1 MKRQRGV
8 SLSGLLMAIALL
20 VPTAL
25 LGMKVIPSWMEYSQI
40 LKAAKSAAQDAN
52 AKGGSVNDI
61 RVAYTRQMQ
70 VGNFT
75 KVEPTDLEI
84 TKEDGGVIVV
94 KFSYLDKIPLFANV
108 SLAIDYEGSSAK

>member
-8 SLSGLLMAIALL
+8 SLSGLLMGIAILIPL
-20 VPTAL
+20 AL
-25 LGMKVIPSWMEYSQI
+25 LGLKVIPSVMEYQQI
-40 LKAAKSAAQDAN
+40 LKAVKSAAQS
-52 AKGGSVNDI
+52 GGAAGGTPNDYK
-61 RVAYTRQMQ
+61 VAYTRQMQ

-84 TKEDGGVIVV
+84 TKEDGGRVVI

-108 SLAIDYEGSSAK
+108 SLAIDYEGSSDK